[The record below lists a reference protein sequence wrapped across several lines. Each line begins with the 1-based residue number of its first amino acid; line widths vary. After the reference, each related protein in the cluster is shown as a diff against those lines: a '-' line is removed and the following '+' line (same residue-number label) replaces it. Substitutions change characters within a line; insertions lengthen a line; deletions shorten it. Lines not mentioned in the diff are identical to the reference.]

1 LVFFPIKIDAVFI
14 FALLSIWA
22 LLLYSV
28 FLMIQ
33 GFRYG
38 NRQERKMPTLL
49 ATPAKSPKIT
59 LIVPAYNEELVIE
72 RTLRALLTLD
82 YPRDKLEIIVI
93 NDASTDGTGAI
104 VERVAEEDNRIKPIH
119 TTPERGGKGKSV
131 ALNLGLRF
139 ATGDVVGVY
148 DADNTP
154 EPYVLRYMVAVLLSD
169 DTLGAVVGKVRTR
182 NRFATVL
189 TRFINIEFIAFQ
201 WMTQAGGWNTHR
213 VSIIPGTNFLIWKRV
228 LEECGGWDE
237 RAIAE
242 DTELTIR
249 LYQHGYF
256 VQFVP
261 GAVTWEQEPET
272 WQVWFGQRRRWA
284 HGNQY
289 VVAKHLRQAI
299 LLRNRAVASIVLYM
313 LLVYGFF
320 WLAVILS
327 DLVLIFSI
335 LGLAYMEVQGP
346 FLFLWIAAYILF
358 VIEIMVT
365 LTLEKKENT
374 FTNFL
379 LTCIM
384 YFTYCQLWIILVVI
398 STFDWIVRPGIT
410 WRKTIR
416 SEEF

>member
-1 LVFFPIKIDAVFI
+1 MISFPVKIDAVFI

-22 LLLYSV
+22 LLLYTV

-38 NRQERKMPTLL
+38 NRQERRMPTLL

-59 LIVPAYNEELVIE
+59 LIVPAHNEELVIE
-72 RTLRALLTLD
+72 RSLRSLFALD

-104 VERVAEEDNRIKPIH
+104 IERIAEEDNRVKPIH
-119 TTPERGGKGKSV
+119 TTPERGGRGKSA

-139 ATGDVVGVY
+139 ATGDVIGVY

-169 DTLGAVVGKVRTR
+169 ESLGAVVGKVRTR
-182 NRFATVL
+182 NRFATIL

-228 LEECGGWDE
+228 LQECGGWDE

-272 WQVWFGQRRRWA
+272 WSVWFGQRRRWA

-289 VVAKHLRQAI
+289 VVAKHFRQAI

-313 LLVYGFF
+313 FLVYGFF
-320 WLAVILS
+320 WLAVVLS
-327 DLVLIFSI
+327 DIILVFSI
-335 LGLAYMEVQGP
+335 LGLAYMEIQGP

-374 FTNFL
+374 LSNFL
-379 LTCIM
+379 LTCVM
-384 YFTYCQLWIILVVI
+384 YFTYCQLWIILVVV
-398 STFDWIVRPGIT
+398 STFDWVVRPGTT
-410 WRKTIR
+410 WKKTIR

>member
-1 LVFFPIKIDAVFI
+1 LIPFPIKIDAVFI

-22 LLLYSV
+22 LLLYNV

-49 ATPAKSPKIT
+49 ATPAKSPKIS
-59 LIVPAYNEELVIE
+59 LIVPAHDEELVIE
-72 RTLRALLTLD
+72 RTLRALLALD

-93 NDASTDGTGAI
+93 NDASTDSTGAI
-104 VERVAEEDNRIKPIH
+104 IERVSEEDNRIKPIH
-119 TTPERGGKGKSV
+119 TTPERGGRGKSA

-139 ATGDVVGVY
+139 ATGEVIGVY

-169 DTLGAVVGKVRTR
+169 NALGAVVGKVRTR
-182 NRFATVL
+182 NRFSTVL

-272 WQVWFGQRRRWA
+272 WRVWFGQRRRWA
-284 HGNQY
+284 RGNQY
-289 VVAKHLRQAI
+289 VVAKHLRHAV
-299 LLRNRAVASIVLYM
+299 LLHNRAVASIVLYM

-320 WLAVILS
+320 WLAVVLS
-327 DLVLIFSI
+327 DLVFVLSI
-335 LGLAYMEVQGP
+335 LGLAYMEIQGP
-346 FLFLWIAAYILF
+346 FLFLWLAAYVLF
-358 VIEIMVT
+358 VVEIMVT
-365 LTLEKKENT
+365 LTLEKNENT
-374 FTNFL
+374 IANFL
-379 LTCIM
+379 LTCVM
-384 YFTYCQLWIILVVI
+384 YFTYCQLWLVLVI
-398 STFDWIVRPGIT
+398 VSTFDWVVRPGVT
-410 WRKTIR
+410 WKKTAR

>member
-1 LVFFPIKIDAVFI
+1 LIIFPIKIDAVFI

-22 LLLYSV
+22 LLLYNV

-38 NRQERKMPTLL
+38 NRQERRMPTLL
-49 ATPAKSPKIT
+49 ATPAKSPKIS
-59 LIVPAYNEELVIE
+59 LVVPAHNEELVIE
-72 RTLRALLTLD
+72 RTLRALLALD

-93 NDASTDGTGAI
+93 NDASTDTTGSI
-104 VERVAEEDNRIKPIH
+104 IERVAEEDNRIKPIH
-119 TTPERGGKGKSV
+119 TTPERGGRGKSA

-139 ATGDVVGVY
+139 ATGEVIGVY

-169 DTLGAVVGKVRTR
+169 ETLGAVVGKVRTR
-182 NRFATVL
+182 NRFATIL

-213 VSIIPGTNFLIWKRV
+213 VSIIPGTNFLIWKSV

-249 LYQHGYF
+249 LYQHGYY

-272 WQVWFGQRRRWA
+272 WRVWFGQRRRWA

-299 LLRNRAVASIVLYM
+299 LLRNRAVGSIVLYM
-313 LLVYGFF
+313 LLIYGFF
-320 WLAVILS
+320 WLAVVLS
-327 DLVLIFSI
+327 DLVLVLSI
-335 LGLAYMEVQGP
+335 LGLAYMEIQGP
-346 FLFLWIAAYILF
+346 FLFLWLAAYVLF
-358 VIEIMVT
+358 VVEIMIT
-365 LTLEKKENT
+365 LTLEKNENT
-374 FTNFL
+374 IVNFL
-379 LTCIM
+379 LTCVM
-384 YFTYCQLWIILVVI
+384 YFTYCQLWLILVII
-398 STFDWIVRPGIT
+398 STFDWIVRPGVT
-410 WRKTIR
+410 WKKTAR

>member
-1 LVFFPIKIDAVFI
+1 MISFPVKIDAVFI

-22 LLLYSV
+22 LLLYTV

-38 NRQERKMPTLL
+38 NRQERRMPTLL

-59 LIVPAYNEELVIE
+59 LIVPAHNEELVIE
-72 RTLRALLTLD
+72 RSLRSLFALD

-93 NDASTDGTGAI
+93 NDASTDDTGAI
-104 VERVAEEDNRIKPIH
+104 IERIAEEDNRVKPIH
-119 TTPERGGKGKSV
+119 TTPERGGRGKSA

-139 ATGDVVGVY
+139 ATGDVIGVY

-169 DTLGAVVGKVRTR
+169 ESLGAVVGKVRTR

-228 LEECGGWDE
+228 LQECGGWDE

-272 WQVWFGQRRRWA
+272 WSVWFGQRRRWA

-313 LLVYGFF
+313 FLVYGFF
-320 WLAVILS
+320 WLAVVLS
-327 DLVLIFSI
+327 DIILVLSI
-335 LGLAYMEVQGP
+335 LGLAYMDIQGP

-374 FTNFL
+374 LPNFF

-384 YFTYCQLWIILVVI
+384 YFTYCQLWIILVVV
-398 STFDWIVRPGIT
+398 STFDWVVRPGTT
-410 WRKTIR
+410 WKKTIR